1 MKKLT
6 RKELKE
12 MVGGLIKLTN
22 YDDAAGGGSQGYMCC
37 NKAGC
42 SACVTPAEPRCVAG
56 AWAVPC

>member
-6 RKELKE
+6 RSELKLT
-12 MVGGLIKLTN
+12 VGSKLYPGTGI
-22 YDDAAGGGSQGYMCC
+22 GGGGEQGYMCC

-42 SACVTPAEPRCVAG
+42 SACVTPAEPRCIAG